1 MRKQVLSP
9 NNCRAS
15 RVVLFSVLGLVAVVA
30 TFASGQVRA
39 QVADKSA
46 PPAGPPASSALSSNA
61 SNASN
66 SSDASNALSSDAS
79 KYVGAETCKTC
90 HEEIYNSWEKTPH
103 WKTTLDKE
111 GGPSHQGCE
120 GCHGPGAEHVAGGGD
135 KTKIFVFEGRSRQET
150 SARCLRCHGESHPQ
164 SHFAESAHA
173 SSDVGCL
180 DCHSPHHAKEKQFL
194 LVQNQPQLCYGCHTS
209 AKADFAKPYH
219 HRVNEGLVQCNDCH
233 NPHGTGTVRQVRTL
247 PSGDCHLLQVPRR
260 QAGTVRLRARAGE
273 DRGLH
278 QLPFAPR
285 FHQST
290 AAQSEP
296 VNMLCLQCHTF
307 SSSCGEGQSGPHIT
321 SREVS
326 GLHHVSHPDSWFQ
339 LQRCVFQVGSSR
351 WHRQMV
357 QFLHESSEERSRRSC
372 GIVCVRRRL
381 SCYLT
386 HSLRNLPPR
395 TRLQP
400 SPLNPTA
407 RPRRIP
413 DSLLDRSWA
422 IARTR

>member
-1 MRKQVLSP
+1 MQAISNLKRAKSFLAIVVNSAGVEEEGMRKQVLSP

-46 PPAGPPASSALSSNA
+46 PPAGPPASSVLSSNA
-61 SNASN
+61 SNSSN

-180 DCHSPHHAKEKQFL
+180 DCHSPHHAKEKEFL

-219 HRVNEGLVQCNDCH
+219 HRVNEGMVQCNDCH
-233 NPHGTGTVRQVRTL
+233 NPHGTGTVRQVRSL
-247 PSGDCHLLQVPRR
+247 PSGDFICYKCHVDKQGPFVYEHVPVKTEGCTSCHSPHGSTNPRLLNVM
-260 QAGTVRLRARAGE
+260 
-273 DRGLH
+273 
-278 QLPFAPR
+278 
-285 FHQST
+285 
-290 AAQSEP
+290 P

-307 SSSCGEGQSGPHIT
+307 SSTLTAGGPIGPAHNQSAKYQACTMCHTQIHG
-321 SREVS
+321 SNFS
-326 GLHHVSHPDSWFQ
+326 D
-339 LQRCVFQVGSSR
+339 VF
-351 WHRQMV
+351 
-357 QFLHESSEERSRRSC
+357 FK
-372 GIVCVRRRL
+372 
-381 SCYLT
+381 
-386 HSLRNLPPR
+386 
-395 TRLQP
+395 
-400 SPLNPTA
+400 
-407 RPRRIP
+407 
-413 DSLLDRSWA
+413 
-422 IARTR
+422 